1 MNYLEFQF
9 SVSPNNE
16 INADILS
23 AMLGEIGFES
33 FVSTDKGIDAYIQT
47 SLYDENNVK
56 EVIENFPMEAS
67 ISFTSN
73 EVIAQNWNE
82 EWEKHYFQPII
93 IEQKC
98 VIHSSFHKDIPQTE
112 YDILIDPKMSFG
124 TGHHETTSLM
134 LTFLLEEELSNKS
147 FLDMGCGTAVLA
159 ILASKKGA
167 NPITAIDIDEWATDN
182 ANENIRLNET
192 NNIKILL
199 GDASLL
205 QNENNFD
212 IIFANINRNIL
223 LNDMHNYVA
232 KLNDNGHLFMSGFYK
247 QDIPVIEEKA
257 NRLGLKLID
266 FKERNNWVAVKFA
279 K

>member
-199 GDASLL
+199 GDVSLL

-247 QDIPVIEEKA
+247 QDIPVIEEEA